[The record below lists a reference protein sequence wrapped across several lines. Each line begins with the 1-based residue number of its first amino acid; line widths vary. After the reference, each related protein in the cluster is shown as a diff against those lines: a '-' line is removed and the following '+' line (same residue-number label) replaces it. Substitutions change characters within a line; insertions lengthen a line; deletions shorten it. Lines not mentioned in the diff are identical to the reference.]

1 MNHMK
6 PGAAI
11 LFTAGFLAGCRMPDD
26 FEESLLVTNLRFS
39 PAAFDSFK
47 GNAEL
52 RYSLGAPSN
61 VTCMIVKRNGIAPD
75 LLVITLSTNVHES
88 KGTHAHTWLGDTETG
103 LFAPGGDYI
112 GIVTVRDHRFE
123 ATVRVFHF

>member
-1 MNHMK
+1 MK

-11 LFTAGFLAGCRMPDD
+11 LFTAGFLAGCRMPD
-26 FEESLLVTNLRFS
+26 EIEAATLVTNARFS
-39 PAAFDSFK
+39 PAAFDSFR

-52 RYSLGAPSN
+52 RYSLGAPSD
-61 VTCMIVKRNGIAPD
+61 VTCTIVRRIGVSPD
-75 LLVITLSTNVHES
+75 LLVHVLSANVHES

-103 LFAPGGDYI
+103 LFAPAGEYI
-112 GIVTVRDHRFE
+112 GIVTVRAHRFE